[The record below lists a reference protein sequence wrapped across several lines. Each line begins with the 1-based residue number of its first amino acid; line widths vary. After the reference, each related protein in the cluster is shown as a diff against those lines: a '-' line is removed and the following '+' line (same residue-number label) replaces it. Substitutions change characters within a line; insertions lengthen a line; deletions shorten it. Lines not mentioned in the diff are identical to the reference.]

1 MLCKLLGHRPI
12 SRSFVTKDHATF
24 IVTRCT
30 RCSFVRTNVVPAP
43 IPLVIPSQL
52 DKVRDFM
59 RAAEQHMPDA
69 PLLPTGHVREL
80 RVRLIAEELLELAKA
95 SDIYFR
101 YATED
106 SFEYSHTTPT
116 EPSII
121 DAADAFAD
129 LLYVV
134 LGGAIAWGI
143 DLNKVFEEVHR
154 SNMTKFIDGH
164 KRSDGKWQ
172 KGPAY
177 RPADI
182 ASIVGAQLD

>member
-59 RAAEQHMPDA
+59 RAAEQHVPPSPRVPNADVA
-69 PLLPTGHVREL
+69 AL
-80 RVRLIAEELLELAKA
+80 RVKLIAEELLELAKA

-106 SFEYSHTTPT
+106 SFEYSHTAPATPNLV
-116 EPSII
+116 E
-121 DAADAFAD
+121 AADAFAD

-143 DLNKVFEEVHR
+143 DLDAVFAEVHR